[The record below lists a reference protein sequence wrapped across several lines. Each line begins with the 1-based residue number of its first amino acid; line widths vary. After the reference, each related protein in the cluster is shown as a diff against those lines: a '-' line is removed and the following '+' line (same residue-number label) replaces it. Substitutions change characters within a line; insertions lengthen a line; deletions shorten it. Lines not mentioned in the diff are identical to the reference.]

1 MMAIKA
7 IVELHAR
14 RGKRSELI
22 RVLGEIQ
29 IVRKDAPGFIGSE
42 LFEMID
48 DPEKLV
54 EIVEWESREARQ
66 AWLEHSTE
74 LGLLNRLVGNL
85 RQQFKAITVREMD

>member
-1 MMAIKA
+1 MAIKA

-14 RGKRSELI
+14 KGRREELI
-22 RVLGEIQ
+22 RVLEEMQ
-29 IVRKDAPGFIGSE
+29 VVRKDAPGFRGFE
-42 LFEMID
+42 RFEMID

-74 LGLLNRLVGNL
+74 LGLLNRLVGIL
-85 RQQFKAITVREMD
+85 RQQFKAITVRELE

>member
-7 IVELHAR
+7 IVELYAR
-14 RGKRSELI
+14 KGKREDLI
-22 RVLGEIQ
+22 RVLDEIQ
-29 IVRKDAPGFIGSE
+29 IVRKDALGFMGVE
-42 LFEMID
+42 RYEMID

-74 LGLLNRLVGNL
+74 SGLLNRLVSTL
-85 RQQFKAITVREMD
+85 RQQFKAITVRDME